1 MAKKTLQL
9 DIVTPNSNVFSGEV
23 ESIVAPG
30 TEGYF
35 QLLPDHTPFLS
46 TLQIGEIRIRKNGK
60 EECYATSGGFAEV
73 HLNRVSILAETAE
86 AGSEIDLKRAD
97 AARRRAEKLLES
109 HEEWVDTDRARLA
122 LFRALNRI
130 RVKNRM

>member
-1 MAKKTLQL
+1 MAEKSLHL
-9 DIVTPNSNVFSGEV
+9 DIVTPKRNVFSGEV

-35 QLLPDHTPFLS
+35 QLLQNHTHFLT
-46 TLQIGEIRIRKNGK
+46 TLQIGEIRIRKSGRD
-60 EECYATSGGFAEV
+60 EYYATSGGFAEV

-86 AGSEIDLKRAD
+86 AGEEIVLKRAD
-97 AARRRAEKLLES
+97 AAKSRAEKLLKS
-109 HEEWVDTDRARLA
+109 GEEWVDIDRAQLA

-130 RVKNRM
+130 RIKTRM